1 MAKKRVQHFKGEGF
15 AAEPTPTPVPSKVQD
30 AVDEYV
36 SAFKGFGKARNKL
49 EIAKNKALE
58 EMKNA
63 GIDSIRVLVE
73 DKEKNLVLSEKPQ
86 LKFEKLGKSDD
97 SDEDE

>member
-15 AAEPTPTPVPSKVQD
+15 AAEPTPVPSQVQD

-36 SAFKGFGKARNKL
+36 SAFKGFGKAKNKL

>member
-1 MAKKRVQHFKGEGF
+1 MAKKRVQHFEGEGF
-15 AAEPTPTPVPSKVQD
+15 APEPAQIPAHVQD

-36 SAFKGFGKARNKL
+36 TAFKGFGKAKNKL

-58 EMKNA
+58 EMDKA
-63 GIDSIRVLVE
+63 GITSVPVIVE
-73 DKEKNLVLSEKPQ
+73 DKQKNLVLSEKPQ

-97 SDEDE
+97 SAEDE